1 MIAMR
6 EMGVPEENI
15 YIDRQSGKDF
25 ERPQYK
31 RLLRQLGKNSVLFV
45 KSIDRLGRSYRDLIE
60 QWRVITDTKG
70 ADIVIIDIAEKSSFA
85 DYFVIATGGSERQ
98 LGALADDV
106 EDKFAEL
113 EITPKSKDGRPDTG
127 WILVDGGDV
136 IVNLFTEAT
145 RDKYTL
151 EKIWSDCESI
161 LVG

>member
-1 MIAMR
+1 METKEVAQTIA
-6 EMGVPEENI
+6 NI
-15 YIDRQSGKDF
+15 LNEKMAR
-25 ERPQYK
+25 
-31 RLLRQLGKNSVLFV
+31 
-45 KSIDRLGRSYRDLIE
+45 
-60 QWRVITDTKG
+60 
-70 ADIVIIDIAEKSSFA
+70 DIVIIDIAEKSSFA

>member
-1 MIAMR
+1 MESKEIAQVI
-6 EMGVPEENI
+6 GN
-15 YIDRQSGKDF
+15 
-25 ERPQYK
+25 
-31 RLLRQLGKNSVLFV
+31 LLSEKKARDVVL
-45 KSIDRLGRSYRDLIE
+45 
-60 QWRVITDTKG
+60 
-70 ADIVIIDIAEKSSFA
+70 IDIAEKSSFA

-106 EDKFAEL
+106 EDKFDEVG
-113 EITPKSKDGRPDTG
+113 ITPKSKDGRPDTG

>member
-1 MIAMR
+1 MESKEVAQTIA
-6 EMGVPEENI
+6 NI
-15 YIDRQSGKDF
+15 LNEKKAR
-25 ERPQYK
+25 
-31 RLLRQLGKNSVLFV
+31 
-45 KSIDRLGRSYRDLIE
+45 
-60 QWRVITDTKG
+60 
-70 ADIVIIDIAEKSSFA
+70 DIVIIDIAEKSSFA

>member
-1 MIAMR
+1 MESKEIAQVI
-6 EMGVPEENI
+6 GN
-15 YIDRQSGKDF
+15 
-25 ERPQYK
+25 
-31 RLLRQLGKNSVLFV
+31 LLSEKKARDVVL
-45 KSIDRLGRSYRDLIE
+45 
-60 QWRVITDTKG
+60 
-70 ADIVIIDIAEKSSFA
+70 IDIAEKSSFA

-98 LGALADDV
+98 LGALAEDV
-106 EDKFAEL
+106 EDKFAEVG
-113 EITPKSKDGRPDTG
+113 ITPKSKDGRPDTG

>member
-1 MIAMR
+1 METKEVAQTIA
-6 EMGVPEENI
+6 NI
-15 YIDRQSGKDF
+15 LNEK
-25 ERPQYK
+25 K
-31 RLLRQLGKNSVLFV
+31 AK
-45 KSIDRLGRSYRDLIE
+45 
-60 QWRVITDTKG
+60 
-70 ADIVIIDIAEKSSFA
+70 DIVIIDIAEKSSFA

>member
-1 MIAMR
+1 MESKEVAQTIA
-6 EMGVPEENI
+6 NI
-15 YIDRQSGKDF
+15 LNEKKAKD
-25 ERPQYK
+25 
-31 RLLRQLGKNSVLFV
+31 
-45 KSIDRLGRSYRDLIE
+45 II
-60 QWRVITDTKG
+60 
-70 ADIVIIDIAEKSSFA
+70 IIDIAEKSSFA

>member
-1 MIAMR
+1 MESKEVAQTIA
-6 EMGVPEENI
+6 NI
-15 YIDRQSGKDF
+15 LNEKKAR
-25 ERPQYK
+25 
-31 RLLRQLGKNSVLFV
+31 
-45 KSIDRLGRSYRDLIE
+45 
-60 QWRVITDTKG
+60 
-70 ADIVIIDIAEKSSFA
+70 DIVIIDIAEKSSFA
-85 DYFVIATGGSERQ
+85 DYFVIATGGSERP
-98 LGALADDV
+98 LGALADDG